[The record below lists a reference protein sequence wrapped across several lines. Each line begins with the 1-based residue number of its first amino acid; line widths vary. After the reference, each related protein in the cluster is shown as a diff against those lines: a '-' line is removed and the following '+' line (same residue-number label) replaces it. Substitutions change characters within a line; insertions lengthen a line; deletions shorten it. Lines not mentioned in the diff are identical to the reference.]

1 METDRQTGIIYRVWE
16 AAAPRAAIV
25 LVHGLGAHSAR
36 WESMASFLQGAGV
49 SVYAPELQG
58 FGLTTSLK
66 GHIDSFSAYYGQI
79 GRVSDMARQKYHG
92 LPVFIAGESLGGLI
106 AFLAVLKSPGMFSG
120 LIAIAPAFRQVL
132 RLSPMFYA
140 AVFFWLLIYPKKQFV
155 MPFSLSMCTRDAEY
169 CALMEK
175 DPREH
180 RLASAR
186 LLFETEIC
194 GRVASARAFE
204 MTLPVLFLLP
214 GKDMLVHSGAS
225 RKIFEKIASPQK
237 QLIEYPQMYHAL
249 SIDTGKEKVF
259 EDILDWIDKLI

>member
-1 METDRQTGIIYRVWE
+1 MVTDQPTGIMYRVWE
-16 AAAPRAAIV
+16 TDSPRAAIV

-36 WESMASFLQGAGV
+36 WEKMASFLQGRGV

-58 FGLTTSLK
+58 FGLTASLK
-66 GHIDSFSAYYGQI
+66 GHIDSFNIYYGQI
-79 GRVSDMARQKYHG
+79 GRIYDIVSHKCPG
-92 LPVFIAGESLGGLI
+92 VPVFIAGESLGGLI
-106 AFLAVLKSPGMFSG
+106 AFLVVLKSIRAFSG

-140 AVFFWLLIYPKKQFV
+140 AVFFCLLIKPKKQFV
-155 MPFSLSMCTRDAEY
+155 MPFSLSMCTRDSEY

-194 GRVASARAFE
+194 GRIASARAFE
-204 MTLPVLFLLP
+204 MTLPVLFMLP
-214 GKDMLVHSGAS
+214 GKDLLVYSETS
-225 RKIFEKIASPQK
+225 RNIFEKIASPQK
-237 QLIEYPQMYHAL
+237 KLIEYPQMYHAL
-249 SIDTGKEKVF
+249 SIDIGKEKVF
-259 EDILDWIDKLI
+259 EDILDWMNKLI